1 MTGPAGHLAS
11 HSAYGSLIAPGVLL
25 RGERKTPVSPER
37 KSCSGSVE
45 RREERGLTARSPAGS
60 RRAFTCQP
68 GLSRRRPSEPAPG
81 ESSPRHPIPKK
92 ESQPQGCCS
101 RRGPWATARSE
112 RRHATRA
119 PHLPDNPCAETP
131 QLSGDQTSGSIK
143 HPEWLRT
150 RKKKKK
156 AASRAASEQLL
167 KKPATAKIAES
178 SRGAE
183 DYTRGAAIGREGG
196 QKERSALIGR
206 SAYKRQVPGG
216 WPQRSA
222 GACRVLVPV

>member
-11 HSAYGSLIAPGVLL
+11 HSAYGSLIAAGVLL
-25 RGERKTPVSPER
+25 RRERKTPVSPER

-45 RREERGLTARSPAGS
+45 RRAERGLTARSPAGS

-68 GLSRRRPSEPAPG
+68 GLPRRRPSEPAPG

-119 PHLPDNPCAETP
+119 PHLPDNPCTETP
-131 QLSGDQTSGSIK
+131 QLSGDQTSGSLK

-156 AASRAASEQLL
+156 
-167 KKPATAKIAES
+167 KKQRLGLRES
-178 SRGAE
+178 S
-183 DYTRGAAIGREGG
+183 
-196 QKERSALIGR
+196 S
-206 SAYKRQVPGG
+206 
-216 WPQRSA
+216 
-222 GACRVLVPV
+222 